1 MFTPK
6 IGDIFIHIK
15 QPDEPERIYGPDQFD
30 EVSMY
35 SYANRCTYIYAG
47 QCYQTPYSTFY
58 ALILIDLTYAD
69 EDFSYHKETFSSI
82 DEPYRS
88 RLTDAILK
96 EIGSVQASASLV
108 EELVSDVYQQQ
119 GLASHLFSIDEIP
132 YMLKKVENVN
142 EVMAYTKSFYADT
155 GRPFL
160 QDYFNDL
167 KNIFSQ
173 FLMPRYDFKPI
184 FMNDVLL
191 RPLD

>member
-15 QPDEPERIYGPDQFD
+15 QPDEPEIIYGPDQFD

-35 SYANRCTYIYAG
+35 SYANRCFYLYAG

-58 ALILIDLTYAD
+58 SLILIDLNYAD
-69 EDFSYHKETFSSI
+69 EDFSYHKETLFSI

-88 RLTDAILK
+88 RLTDAVLK
-96 EIGSVQASASLV
+96 EIGSNQASASLV
-108 EELVSDVYQQQ
+108 EELVSNDYQQQ
-119 GLASHLFSIDEIP
+119 GLATHLFSINEIP
-132 YMLKKVENVN
+132 YILKKVENVN

-155 GRPFL
+155 GRPYL

-167 KNIFSQ
+167 KNTFSQ
-173 FLMPRYDFKPI
+173 FLTARYDFKPI

-191 RPLD
+191 KPFD